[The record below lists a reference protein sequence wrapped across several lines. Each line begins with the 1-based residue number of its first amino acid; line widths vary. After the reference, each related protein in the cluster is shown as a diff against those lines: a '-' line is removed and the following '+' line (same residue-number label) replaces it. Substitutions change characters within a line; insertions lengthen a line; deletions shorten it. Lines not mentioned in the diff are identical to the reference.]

1 MSLNSVNTNVGAMI
15 ALQSLSSI
23 NRELSGTLRRISTGL
38 AISSPKDN
46 PAVWAIAQT
55 QRAESRSLDAVRD
68 SLQRG
73 RSITDVALSAGE
85 TVVDLLGKMK
95 EKMLAAADTSL
106 STSSRVAL
114 NNDYLSL
121 KRQIDLTVGN
131 AEFGGVNLISSGSVG
146 QIRALANAD
155 ASDTVDIDHVDLS
168 TTGAALGG
176 MPADLLAAPI
186 TGIEIKAMSAAME
199 NVTSALARP
208 GHRLV
213 RAGKPPDLHRQA
225 SGHPGHLDRPTGR
238 RRHGAGVDQAS
249 GPADQ
254 AAAGHQVPGHRQFRR
269 LVPADAVWPLR
280 PRALSDLMASSRSGE
295 KGSKSKV

>member
-1 MSLNSVNTNVGAMI
+1 MSLNSVNTNAGAMI
-15 ALQSLSSI
+15 ALQSLSAI

-38 AISSPKDN
+38 AVSSAKDD

-114 NNDYLSL
+114 NNDYLTL
-121 KRQIDLTVGN
+121 KRQIDRTVGN
-131 AEFGGVNLISSGSVG
+131 AEFGGVNLIASGTVG
-146 QIRALANAD
+146 QVRALANAD
-155 ASDTVDIDHVDLS
+155 ASDTIAIDHVDLS
-168 TTGAALGG
+168 TTGAALSG

-186 TGIEIKAMSAAME
+186 TGVEIKAMSTAME
-199 NVTSALARP
+199 TVTSALARL
-208 GHRLV
+208 GTGAFALESHQTFIDKLQDTLDTSVGRLIDADMA
-213 RAGKPPDLHRQA
+213 RESTKLQA
-225 SGHPGHLDRPTGR
+225 LQIKQQLAIKSLAIANSGTSYLLTLFGR
-238 RRHGAGVDQAS
+238 
-249 GPADQ
+249 
-254 AAAGHQVPGHRQFRR
+254 
-269 LVPADAVWPLR
+269 
-280 PRALSDLMASSRSGE
+280 
-295 KGSKSKV
+295 